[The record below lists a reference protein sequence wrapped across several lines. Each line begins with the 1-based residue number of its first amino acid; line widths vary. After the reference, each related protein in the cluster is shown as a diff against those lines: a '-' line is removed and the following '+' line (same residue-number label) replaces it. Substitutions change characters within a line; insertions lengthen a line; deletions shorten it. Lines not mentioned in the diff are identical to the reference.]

1 EVHRRSLDSAPGR
14 CGAHDVD
21 FLLTH
26 VVELPE
32 KSTYSAEAF
41 MLGEYRKHN
50 TNGGFTMGPRQTPQS
65 FSYFTFI
72 KSGKRLMIVDIQGV
86 GDLYTDPVIHF
97 LPSKVSGALART
109 DDALNFALRGF
120 ALFLWSHRRNDIDQL
135 LGLPVFGLSP
145 HEEKYLAPSST
156 RTVKQLLEATRS
168 KKEAGGN
175 EVVAQAEEVS
185 FRINLTEIPLVDLS
199 DWCDWR
205 LARPRRRRSISGGSL
220 SSIDQEPGVEAECH
234 LEIAAMYNAGRIT
247 LRSAGLGGWAH
258 WAGLSGCI

>member
-1 EVHRRSLDSAPGR
+1 MHRRECEMDVIHQTFAKHYAELFNQEVHRRSLDSAPGR

-97 LPSKVSGALART
+97 LPSKVSGALAGT

-120 ALFLWSHRRNDIDQL
+120 DQL

-145 HEEKYLAPSST
+145 HE
-156 RTVKQLLEATRS
+156 
-168 KKEAGGN
+168 
-175 EVVAQAEEVS
+175 
-185 FRINLTEIPLVDLS
+185 
-199 DWCDWR
+199 
-205 LARPRRRRSISGGSL
+205 
-220 SSIDQEPGVEAECH
+220 
-234 LEIAAMYNAGRIT
+234 
-247 LRSAGLGGWAH
+247 
-258 WAGLSGCI
+258 